1 MNNEELESS
10 NSEYSDM
17 SSDEIKTQDD
27 KMNNGRA
34 CISQSTM
41 DAIKIK
47 ERIVTESKLIMEA
60 NLEKQDTMKNVE
72 RLLNLSEQIKQIF
85 NIHIGSQIYFS
96 RLCI

>member
-34 CISQSTM
+34 CIS
-41 DAIKIK
+41 
-47 ERIVTESKLIMEA
+47 
-60 NLEKQDTMKNVE
+60 
-72 RLLNLSEQIKQIF
+72 
-85 NIHIGSQIYFS
+85 
-96 RLCI
+96 